1 MSSSLRASL
10 HVPRPT
16 TVRGGKVVHGA
27 ARARR
32 GRPPSR
38 AVRAVRGQSSL
49 HDRERREIY
58 PHRHHC
64 RERRDLKYY
73 RTLGTNLGS
82 IVRACYM
89 AAPSSS
95 VASLA
100 SPFWST
106 PALALARSRTLLAHD
121 AASISTTPRAGA
133 SLLAAAGVVGSL
145 AATEAAC
152 PPVCCSTLAAARA

>member
-1 MSSSLRASL
+1 MTMCYEKTLSVDVVMDVVGCARVKAVESRVISNNLTLR
-10 HVPRPT
+10 P
-16 TVRGGKVVHGA
+16 
-27 ARARR
+27 
-32 GRPPSR
+32 
-38 AVRAVRGQSSL
+38 
-49 HDRERREIY
+49 
-58 PHRHHC
+58 
-64 RERRDLKYY
+64 
-73 RTLGTNLGS
+73 GS
-82 IVRACYM
+82 ITCCYM

-95 VASLA
+95 VASLGLA

-133 SLLAAAGVVGSL
+133 SSLAGAGVVGPL